1 MTSHRQVRFDES
13 WIERDLDWSITIDA
27 AEIRIYSLLVFH
39 VTSRIAVS
47 YDTSCTS
54 TQHVH
59 TYVDSRITRVPLL
72 SFQTSARKSLKLV
85 RISSPTPRLSSA
97 KSASRAYMNS
107 RLEHARR
114 CCPFSLLHASCR
126 LFHLRLRLFLLLLL
140 VPRYGSSAFPSRHI
154 SLSLSFFHLRSMSLT
169 LRFASPFLIDACLTR
184 AHIYHP
190 FFHPFIPSL
199 LDIYFS
205 LALSSFS
212 IFLPII
218 YPIPWSTSRSCTYLF
233 AADALFCHLCFPS
246 SIDSLIFVFWHV

>member
-54 TQHVH
+54 KQHVH

-114 CCPFSLLHASCR
+114 CCPFSLPHASCR
-126 LFHLRLRLFLLLLL
+126 LFLLRLRLFLLLLL
-140 VPRYGSSAFPSRHI
+140 VPRCGSSAFPSRHI
-154 SLSLSFFHLRSMSLT
+154 SLSFSHLRSMSLT
-169 LRFASPFLIDACLTR
+169 LRFASMLVLCLHYADAR

-233 AADALFCHLCFPS
+233 AADALFCHLCFPF
-246 SIDSLIFVFWHV
+246 SIGSLIFVFWHV